1 MLGGH
6 SALDPPLPIPNRTVK
21 QSCADDSAL
30 PVCES
35 RSPPGSPFQRPL
47 PKQVEGVCVY
57 PQKHLS
63 KTPPNT
69 YQKHATAARKTLR
82 LLGESAAVFVRACNL
97 SAIHRALVTNPW
109 PDQAKTK
116 RRGHGPSEADG
127 HRWTYDADLI
137 ASSRSVPMFVSDVA
151 VRAADGRP

>member
-47 PKQVEGVCVY
+47 PQTVEGVCVY
-57 PQKHLS
+57 PHKTSAKHLHRTT
-63 KTPPNT
+63 KNT
-69 YQKHATAARKTLR
+69 AQLHARHCVC
-82 LLGESAAVFVRACNL
+82 SVSWPQFSFVRAIDRRFIALWSQTHGLIRVSVWAKPSCNC
-97 SAIHRALVTNPW
+97 RR
-109 PDQAKTK
+109 DQV
-116 RRGHGPSEADG
+116 EATEG
-127 HRWTYDADLI
+127 DLI
-137 ASSRSVPMFVSDVA
+137 CLATAQGSNSA
-151 VRAADGRP
+151 T